1 MSKKPAKTRPSA
13 NLKRTFWRGFNE
25 GQRDIQCLTYEDDCK
40 RRNKKDPKDGIATDS
55 KDDEEWNDG
64 CPYPD
69 ELAKPS
75 HGEE

>member
-1 MSKKPAKTRPSA
+1 
-13 NLKRTFWRGFNE
+13 
-25 GQRDIQCLTYEDDCK
+25 LTCEDDCK

-64 CPYPD
+64 CLYPD

-75 HGEE
+75 HDEE